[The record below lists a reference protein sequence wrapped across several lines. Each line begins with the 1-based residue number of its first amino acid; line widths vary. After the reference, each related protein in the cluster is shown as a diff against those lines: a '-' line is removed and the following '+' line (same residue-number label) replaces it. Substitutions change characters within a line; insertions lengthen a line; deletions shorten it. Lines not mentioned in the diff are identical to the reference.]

1 MWRSIRLSCLKNA
14 LNMRGFENP
23 IHPLKTFHDYHHMA
37 LQLEPNGL
45 YLLLADRESSSTF
58 HWGLYLAKSPTDG
71 TIFNL
76 INFPN
81 PNVYSYEVKSDQKV
95 ITSRRYLLALKVGDL
110 HPALH
115 GPLETRL
122 SQIPIQYSTR
132 FHEAMTC
139 RVWVKEALFALDD
152 EGYIKLVESI
162 NGIEAEA
169 RFGQLCTILPSDADI
184 LIA

>member
-1 MWRSIRLSCLKNA
+1 
-14 LNMRGFENP
+14 
-23 IHPLKTFHDYHHMA
+23 MA
-37 LQLEPNGL
+37 LHLEPNGL

-58 HWGLYLAKSPTDG
+58 HWGLCLAKSPTDG
-71 TIFNL
+71 TIFN
-76 INFPN
+76 ITNFPN
-81 PNVYSYEVKSDQKV
+81 RNVYSYEIKSDQKV
-95 ITSRRYLLALKVGDL
+95 ISSGRYLLALKVGDL

-122 SQIPIQYSTR
+122 SEIPIQYSTR

-152 EGYIKLVESI
+152 EGYIKLVENI

-169 RFGQLCTILPSDADI
+169 RFAAMLNKANGKRTVGKSRGYVL
-184 LIA
+184 

>member
-1 MWRSIRLSCLKNA
+1 
-14 LNMRGFENP
+14 MRGLENP

-71 TIFNL
+71 TIFNI

-81 PNVYSYEVKSDQKV
+81 PNVHSYEVKSDQKV

-122 SQIPIQYSTR
+122 SQIPIQYSMR

-169 RFGQLCTILPSDADI
+169 RFAAMLNKANRKRTVGKSRGYVM
-184 LIA
+184 